1 VDHGSIRSLTGE
13 EFHRRRWWAFTTVD
27 SILYQAFVT
36 PVFKRFRMHDTVAV
50 LKRFRN
56 LSRAE
61 RRDLWPAVW
70 RLSCVWCLLPVLGV
84 ERSRSWLS
92 SLQRR
97 PGYGSD
103 GQPDLQVWSRR
114 AQALKRVGGRMP
126 GVHCLARSLCLWWWM
141 RGAGLD
147 PALEIGVRRD
157 GHDAVLSHSWVEC
170 DGVPVD
176 ETPEV
181 VARFRPLRW
190 PDAAGRGAS
199 SR

>member
-1 VDHGSIRSLTGE
+1 
-13 EFHRRRWWAFTTVD
+13 
-27 SILYQAFVT
+27 
-36 PVFKRFRMHDTVAV
+36 M

-61 RRDLWPAVW
+61 RLDLWSAGW
-70 RLSCVWCLLPVLGV
+70 RLSCVWCLLPVLGL
-84 ERSRSWLS
+84 ERARSWLS
-92 SLQRR
+92 RFQRR
-97 PGYGSD
+97 PARRCD
-103 GQPDLQVWSRR
+103 GRADLEVWARR
-114 AQALKRVGGRMP
+114 ATALKRVGGRMP
-126 GVHCLARSLCLWWWM
+126 GVRCLARSLCLWWWM

-147 PALEIGVRRD
+147 PALEIGVRRGED
-157 GHDAVLSHSWVEC
+157 DAVQSHSWVEC

-190 PDAAGRGAS
+190 HEAAGREAS